1 MFNLIQRDMD
11 KVCKVNGSESIGSQ
25 FKLDSVS
32 KSIGFKDYIE
42 VFDAIKIEEMASQ
55 LETKFEIPWEEPNER
70 TQLVDCLMT
79 VFCNYRM
86 DYLFD
91 HKGIEIVEEA
101 IDFCLNPKYGC
112 HIYNARPFADIIKV
126 RIQARRNNRRN
137 GRWVEFVLVPI
148 KK

>member
-1 MFNLIQRDMD
+1 MFNLVQGDMN
-11 KVCKVNGSESIGSQ
+11 KVCKVNGSKSIGSQ

-42 VFDAIKIEEMASQ
+42 VFDVKKIKEVASQ
-55 LETKFEIPWEEPNER
+55 AGVKFEIPWEEPNER

-101 IDFCLNPKYGC
+101 IDLCLNPKYSC
-112 HIYNARPFADIIKV
+112 HIYNARPFADIIKIK
-126 RIQARRNNRRN
+126 IQTKRRN